1 MKITRSLIPKR
12 EERPKKKKE
21 KCITTNF
28 EKLKPE
34 NTILKNIIQKNS
46 SLKNL
51 KEKIQKESDNNIHE
65 IFSSDET
72 RLKAIKY
79 VINASKGKE
88 NQKNSINQNKR
99 NNVKIKKN
107 LSFVAGYIPVPDN
120 SKNKI
125 TVKRSQKAIYTKID
139 KMSPIKNEN
148 NKNKFFKEDKP
159 INDNNLLRN
168 NNIISNKKEK
178 KKLYDSP
185 STIMTRNKSYEITSQ
200 REVNLQYI
208 QPRNNYNFNNNNQN
222 NMYINNNTQNNFYEN
237 KSFYNDINPVI
248 KNNTFYNKINYI
260 KRGNE
265 NFRNPYFDYNYQKTL
280 ITDVNSRNKTLNR
293 FYIHK
298 QINKSALY
306 DNNNII
312 KNNSINRYNNNQEA
326 KFVYI
331 DQNKSNS
338 YDINYDCNYNYIDNY
353 NHRKNIS
360 QDGYY
365 NDLLVQNYE
374 NKNPYYMTD
383 ANNFYHPKINNRFN
397 YLNNL
402 SKMRYIENN
411 NKKKRIIRI
420 MNNSNDNQTLQGS
433 DSNSATNLYPQK
445 IERNR
450 PLKKKNNSFFINHA
464 IPLSINQVNRRE
476 YNDKEYNTGII
487 QTVGNTTYNNNFSFH
502 KKLLTNINYKGVL
515 TSNDNNI
522 NNNENKENISNN
534 RILVKKRPLKESST
548 TDLLNINSKINQ
560 KNKNYKLSISP
571 NTILNYL
578 SKNKN
583 INKIMF
589 NNEEEIIDY
598 ISNKFEKNKKS
609 DTDKKLKYTGFIL
622 TKKYKGKIL
631 HEIRIEEN
639 INKIN
644 QKLKDEKIHIG
655 NDQIQITTVN
665 YNEELDNLKNII
677 INLEKDL
684 TKLKIENESI
694 SKKDFLKN
702 GLIKKLDKEKQNLI
716 EENEKLNKELEKIKK
731 LNDNLDKELKLLTN
745 KNKMENIIKNYKI
758 ENILSL
764 NINNASKIETNDNK
778 KLKEEKVEVINT
790 PKSKHNSNN
799 LSINLNGSNGEVGV
813 DSKKSNP
820 FSVFRLSKV
829 SEIKEIKTDN
839 VDSGDKELKNNLELL
854 NEKCNNGLKD
864 GNQDI
869 GEVNSFNENEDD

>member
-1 MKITRSLIPKR
+1 MKITRNLIPKR
-12 EERPKKKKE
+12 EEPPKKKKE

-28 EKLKPE
+28 EKLKPQ

-88 NQKNSINQNKR
+88 NQKNYINQNKR
-99 NNVKIKKN
+99 NNVKMKKN
-107 LSFVAGYIPVPDN
+107 LSFVGGYIPFPDN

-125 TVKRSQKAIYTKID
+125 TVKRSYKAIYTKID
-139 KMSPIKNEN
+139 KMSPIKKEK
-148 NKNKFFKEDKP
+148 NKNKFLKEDKP
-159 INDNNLLRN
+159 LNENILLRN
-168 NNIISNKKEK
+168 NSIISNKKEK
-178 KKLYDSP
+178 NKLYDSP

-208 QPRNNYNFNNNNQN
+208 QPRNNFNNNNQN

-248 KNNTFYNKINYI
+248 KNNNFYNKINNI

-265 NFRNPYFDYNYQKTL
+265 NLRSPYFDYNNQKIL
-280 ITDVNSRNKTLNR
+280 ITDDNSRNKTINR

-298 QINKSALY
+298 AINKSALY

-312 KNNSINRYNNNQEA
+312 KNISINRYNNNNQEE

-331 DQNKSNS
+331 NQNKSNS
-338 YDINYDCNYNYIDNY
+338 YDINDDCNYNYIDNY
-353 NHRKNIS
+353 IHRKNIS
-360 QDGYY
+360 QDGFY
-365 NDLLVQNYE
+365 NDLLAQNYE

-383 ANNFYHPKINNRFN
+383 ANNFYHPKINNKFN

-402 SKMRYIENN
+402 SKMKYIENN

-420 MNNSNDNQTLQGS
+420 MNNSNDNQTPQDS
-433 DSNSATNLYPQK
+433 DSNSAINLYPQK
-445 IERNR
+445 IGRNK
-450 PLKKKNNSFFINHA
+450 PLKKKNNSFFINNA
-464 IPLSINQVNRRE
+464 IPLSIKQINRRE
-476 YNDKEYNTGII
+476 YNDKEYNTRII

-522 NNNENKENISNN
+522 NYNENKENISNN
-534 RILVKKRPLKESST
+534 RILVKKRPLKENST
-548 TDLLNINSKINQ
+548 KDLLNNNSKINL
-560 KNKNYKLSISP
+560 KNKNYKLSICP

-583 INKIMF
+583 VNKIMF

-644 QKLKDEKIHIG
+644 KKLKDEKIQIG
-655 NDQIQITTVN
+655 NEQIQITTIN

-684 TKLKIENESI
+684 NKFKKENESI
-694 SKKDFLKN
+694 TKKDFLRN
-702 GLIKKLDKEKQNLI
+702 GLINKLDKEKQNLI
-716 EENEKLNKELEKIKK
+716 EENEKIHEELEKIKK

-745 KNKMENIIKNYKI
+745 KNKIDNIIKNYKI
-758 ENILSL
+758 ENTLTL
-764 NINNASKIETNDNK
+764 NINNVSKIEEIDNK
-778 KLKEEKVEVINT
+778 KLKEEKVKIINT

-799 LSINLNGSNGEVGV
+799 LSINLNGSNGEVGL
-813 DSKKSNP
+813 DSKKSNH
-820 FSVFRLSKV
+820 FSVLLLSKV